1 MITKKKAAAVHV
13 KNTILTRTRY
23 TSAAVRLLRC
33 LYIYTDHVNYVLTIA
48 LVSPK
53 YTAVCHYT
61 VARDEN
67 GEKAPR

>member
-1 MITKKKAAAVHV
+1 MLPD
-13 KNTILTRTRY
+13 ILTRTRY
-23 TSAAVRLLRC
+23 TSSAVRLLLRC
-33 LYIYTDHVNYVLTIA
+33 LYIYTDHVNNVLTIA

-67 GEKAPR
+67 GEEAPR